1 MILAFAVTAASGFFP
16 ATMNLVD
23 SGPGPTL
30 GLALRN
36 PPTLVAFF
44 YVLSLSLLLVGV
56 FGFVSAW
63 HRFLLLIQEVLQTP
77 YRETLHPAW

>member
-30 GLALRN
+30 GFAVGNPAALV
-36 PPTLVAFF
+36 PFL
-44 YVLSLSLLLVGV
+44 YVLSLPLLLVGV

-63 HRFLLLIQEVLQTP
+63 HRFLLLTQEMVQTP
-77 YRETLHPAW
+77 YRETLPLAG